1 MEYDAEDC
9 HVEVVAADVGHMPP
23 KIYILL
29 SEALVSTIVEKL
41 NAFER
46 KSAPGRAADVT
57 SLDVHVVSCSQVP
70 LPQALVF
77 VGVNLH
83 NAEL

>member
-1 MEYDAEDC
+1 M
-9 HVEVVAADVGHMPP
+9 
-23 KIYILL
+23 
-29 SEALVSTIVEKL
+29 IVEKL

-57 SLDVHVVSCSQVP
+57 SLAVFVVSSSHVP
-70 LPQALVF
+70 FPLTLVF

-83 NAEL
+83 IEELVDVEQEPA